1 MLIVQESSMNMRCL
15 LLIMIGAA
23 LLGVSSCSAFIAGRA
38 AAADAPKRVR
48 TTTPSTISS
57 SSLPDI
63 NYGLSDEEF
72 GAWLLDEVKDCP
84 GRATYSTVYE
94 HSIMAIVKWR
104 QRYRGNPKLWKR
116 IFKKER
122 VIKELIESAPI
133 IEAVKQAVEE
143 SNSNSSNI
151 STDET
156 QQFTII
162 DLCSGK
168 GYLAMI
174 LSGIACLLQVKKRRS

>member
-15 LLIMIGAA
+15 LLIMIGTA

-38 AAADAPKRVR
+38 VATDAPKRVR
-48 TTTPSTISS
+48 TTTPFTSS

-72 GAWLLDEVKDCP
+72 EAWLLDEVKDCP

-104 QRYRGNPKLWKR
+104 QRYRGNPQLWKR

-122 VIKELIESAPI
+122 VIKELI
-133 IEAVKQAVEE
+133 
-143 SNSNSSNI
+143 
-151 STDET
+151 
-156 QQFTII
+156 
-162 DLCSGK
+162 DLHQSLK
-168 GYLAMI
+168 P
-174 LSGIACLLQVKKRRS
+174 